1 MRHRLLGY
9 LLLLACLSG
18 LIGCRQEE
26 PGKEPAEFAQP
37 ENCSVH
43 FLACGKADSILILSD
58 GEAMLI
64 DAGYAANAAQVVA
77 YLKAQGVTKLRYLV
91 LTHGDKDHVGGM
103 AEVLDNITVE
113 RLLVSPKKENSPEY
127 NAMVQAA
134 QQKSVPVTV
143 PELGESFALGR
154 GSFTV
159 LAPGEKA
166 LAEGSDNDSSLVLQY
181 FYGKRSFLLM
191 GDALSTTEKE
201 MRDNGLA
208 KVCDVLKV
216 GHHGKDDASKKKFL
230 KTVAPLYAVI
240 SCGDIVG
247 EDEDGMPDKAVLSN
261 LTELGIEILRTDL
274 LGTVVFDTD
283 GTELTVRK
291 SE

>member
-1 MRHRLLGY
+1 MKRFLGY
-9 LLLLACLSG
+9 VLLLACLFG
-18 LIGCRQEE
+18 LVGCQEDE
-26 PGKEPAEFAQP
+26 QPETKAEFAQP

-43 FLACGKADSILILSD
+43 FLSCGKADAILLLAD
-58 GEAMLI
+58 GEAMLV
-64 DAGYAANAAQVVA
+64 DAGYAANASQVVA

-103 AEVLDNITVE
+103 AEVLENFAVE
-113 RLLVSPKKENSPEY
+113 QLLISPRKEASAEY
-127 NAMVQAA
+127 NAMAEAA
-134 QQKSVPVTV
+134 QKRSVAVTV
-143 PELGESFALGR
+143 PEVGSSFAFGK

-159 LAPGEKA
+159 LAPGEEA
-166 LAEGSDNDSSLVLQY
+166 LAEDSDNDSSLVLQY
-181 FYGKRSFLLM
+181 FYGNRSFLLM

-201 MRDNGLA
+201 MRENGLA

-230 KTVAPLYAVI
+230 KAVAPLYAVI

-247 EDEDGMPDKAVLSN
+247 EDEEGTPDEAVLSN

-274 LGTVVFDTD
+274 LGTIVFDTD
-283 GTELTVRK
+283 GTELTLRE